1 MLNECL
7 LTEEDKLR
15 YKIKQLEKT
24 ISDFKIY
31 DQERKV
37 YYSKVLQE
45 NGELKSL
52 VDEFSDTNRLVQRLE
67 NLRKENKKLND
78 KLIAYKVHFE
88 LTPSEYEEYRAIYKE
103 SKSADTIN
111 KMASNNTNLRKKNIE
126 LEKKVYNL
134 SKELNVLR
142 QRNVELN
149 NKLLEIY
156 TSKVKQE
163 FNKPLIKEA

>member
-15 YKIKQLEKT
+15 YRIKQLEKT
-24 ISDFKIY
+24 ISDFKNY
-31 DQERKV
+31 DKKRKV
-37 YYSKVLQE
+37 YYSKVLIE

-52 VDEFSDTNRLVQRLE
+52 VDELTDSDKKAQRLV
-67 NLRKENKKLND
+67 NLKKENEKLLN
-78 KLIAYKVHFE
+78 KLIAYKVQFE
-88 LTPSEYEEYRAIYKE
+88 LTPEEYEEYRAIYKE
-103 SKSADTIN
+103 SKSADTIHKLSSKN
-111 KMASNNTNLRKKNIE
+111 GVLRSQVVK
-126 LEKKVYNL
+126 LEKDVYSL
-134 SKELNVLR
+134 SKELNDLR
-142 QRNVELN
+142 QCNVELN